1 MTTEKKLLV
10 RRTWEQA
17 AAAGEAVAVLF
28 YDRLFEIDPTLERLF
43 AHSDMAAQRAKL
55 LRALALAV
63 ASLDRLEALEPTLA
77 ELGRRHVGYG
87 VRRHHY
93 EVVGAALLWTLRRAL
108 GEAWT
113 REAEDAWTEVYA
125 LVSGIMIAAAE
136 EAQPPRV
143 AAL

>member
-1 MTTEKKLLV
+1 MTPEQKLLI
-10 RRTWEQA
+10 RRTWEEVA
-17 AAAGEAVAVLF
+17 TAGDAVAALF
-28 YDRLFEIDPTLERLF
+28 YERLFEIDPSLELLF
-43 AHSDMAAQRAKL
+43 TRGDMAAQRAKL

-63 ASLDRLEALEPTLA
+63 ASLDRLQALEPTLA

-93 EVVGAALLWTLRRAL
+93 KVVGAALLWTLRRAL
-108 GEAWT
+108 GEGWT
-113 REAEDAWTEVYA
+113 HEVADAWSEVYA

>member
-1 MTTEKKLLV
+1 MTPERKLLI

-17 AAAGEAVAVLF
+17 AAGGDAVAELF
-28 YDRLFEIDPTLERLF
+28 YARLFEIDPTLELLF
-43 AHSDMAAQRAKL
+43 ARSDMAAQRAKL

-87 VRRHHY
+87 VRSHHY
-93 EVVGAALLWTLRRAL
+93 KVVGAALLWTLRRAL
-108 GEAWT
+108 GDAWT
-113 REAEDAWTEVYA
+113 HDVEDAWTEVYA
-125 LVSGIMIAAAE
+125 LVSGIMISAAK
-136 EAQPPRV
+136 EAQPLRV